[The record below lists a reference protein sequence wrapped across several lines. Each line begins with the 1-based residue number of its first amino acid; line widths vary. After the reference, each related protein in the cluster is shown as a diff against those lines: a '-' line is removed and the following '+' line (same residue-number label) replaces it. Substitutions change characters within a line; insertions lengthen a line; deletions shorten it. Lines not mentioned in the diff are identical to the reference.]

1 VGERK
6 LKLETAEIIENR
18 RVTADLWDIRLRAPQ
33 IARETRPGQFIHVRL
48 GEGMDPLLRRPM
60 SISRIGPG
68 TVDML
73 VRPAGRGSRMMVE
86 KGVGDSLDCLGPLG
100 NGFTVHPSSRNLLM
114 IGGGSGIGPLVA
126 LADHAVAGG
135 LSVVLL
141 FGFRSADR
149 VYPSGLLSPE
159 VEYLVATDD
168 GSMGHRGQVTDLAP
182 DYLGW
187 ADAVYACGPRP
198 MFLSLVD
205 ITRRAGLQ
213 KSVQLSLEER
223 MACGVGACFGCVVET
238 RRGEMKSVCEDGP
251 VFEMRDL
258 VWG

>member
-1 VGERK
+1 M
-6 LKLETAEIIENR
+6 KLETAEIVENR
-18 RVTADLWDIRLRAPQ
+18 QITVDLWEVRLRAPQ
-33 IARETRPGQFIHVRL
+33 IAREARPGQFLHVRL

-60 SISRIGPG
+60 SIYRIGQD
-68 TVDML
+68 TVDLL

-86 KGVGDSLDCLGPLG
+86 KAVGERLDCMGPLG
-100 NGFTVHPSSRNLLM
+100 NGFTIHPSSRNLLM

-126 LADHAVAGG
+126 LADHAVARG

-168 GSMGHRGQVTDLAP
+168 GSAGHHGLVTDLAG

-187 ADAVYACGPRP
+187 ADAVYGCGPKP
-198 MFLSLVD
+198 MFLSLLD
-205 ITRRAGLQ
+205 ITRRANLQ
-213 KSVQLSLEER
+213 KSVQVSLEEH